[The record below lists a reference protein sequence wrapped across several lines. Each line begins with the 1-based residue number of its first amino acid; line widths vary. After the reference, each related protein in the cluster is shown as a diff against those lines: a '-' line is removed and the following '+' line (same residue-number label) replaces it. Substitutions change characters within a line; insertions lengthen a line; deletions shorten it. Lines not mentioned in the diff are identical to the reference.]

1 LVVSLQR
8 VLHLSARTG
17 YMIAPGTKDE
27 PLLPPGM
34 KAHLQADLDQ
44 TFDF

>member
-1 LVVSLQR
+1 MSFNVI
-8 VLHLSARTG
+8 HLSARTG

-34 KAHLQADLDQ
+34 KAHLKADLDQ
-44 TFDF
+44 SLDF

>member
-1 LVVSLQR
+1 ME
-8 VLHLSARTG
+8 SATWRAG
-17 YMIAPGTKDE
+17 YMVVPGTKDE

-34 KAHLQADLDQ
+34 KAHLRADLDQ

>member
-1 LVVSLQR
+1 MESAAWR
-8 VLHLSARTG
+8 VG

-34 KAHLQADLDQ
+34 KEHLYADLDQ
-44 TFDF
+44 SFDF

>member
-1 LVVSLQR
+1 MTMTDATYRDTFS
-8 VLHLSARTG
+8 G

-34 KAHLQADLDQ
+34 KAHLHAELNESI
-44 TFDF
+44 DFA